1 MKKKF
6 FYLIYIFILIMSNTI
21 TAVIISLDEWSYA
34 MEKNTIYKI
43 NMENQNVLL
52 LQTVIS
58 RLEKQDTLLLNK
70 LKHIQ
75 DEAIYTYEKFDI
87 LSLLKKYF
95 PDEFN

>member
-1 MKKKF
+1 MKKKS
-6 FYLIYIFILIMSNTI
+6 FYLIYVFILIISNTI
-21 TAVIISLDEWSYA
+21 TAVIISLDEWSHA

-70 LKHIQ
+70 LKQIQ
-75 DEAIYTYEKFDI
+75 DEATYTYEKFDI

>member
-6 FYLIYIFILIMSNTI
+6 FYLIYIFILILSNTI
-21 TAVIISLDEWSYA
+21 TAVIISLDERSHVI
-34 MEKNTIYKI
+34 EKNIIY
-43 NMENQNVLL
+43 NTNLENQNVLL

>member
-1 MKKKF
+1 
-6 FYLIYIFILIMSNTI
+6 
-21 TAVIISLDEWSYA
+21 
-34 MEKNTIYKI
+34 
-43 NMENQNVLL
+43 MENQNVLL

-70 LKHIQ
+70 LKLIQ
-75 DEAIYTYEKFDI
+75 DEVIYTYEKFDI

>member
-1 MKKKF
+1 MKKKS
-6 FYLIYIFILIMSNTI
+6 FYLIYVFILIISNTI
-21 TAVIISLDEWSYA
+21 TAVIISLDEWSHA
-34 MEKNTIYKI
+34 MGKNTIYKI

-58 RLEKQDTLLLNK
+58 RLEKQDALLLNK
-70 LKHIQ
+70 LKQIQ
-75 DEAIYTYEKFDI
+75 DEATYTYEKFDI

>member
-1 MKKKF
+1 MG
-6 FYLIYIFILIMSNTI
+6 
-21 TAVIISLDEWSYA
+21 
-34 MEKNTIYKI
+34 KNTIYKI

-70 LKHIQ
+70 LKLIQ
-75 DEAIYTYEKFDI
+75 DEVIYTYEKFDI